1 MEMNAPSHLSY
12 TNEIPP
18 EFLRAPN
25 DSPVTEQQL
34 AGFNEQPLLRV
45 E

>member
-12 TNEIPP
+12 TNEIPA
-18 EFLRAPN
+18 EFLLVLN
-25 DSPVTEQQL
+25 DSPSTEQQL
-34 AGFNEQPLLRV
+34 AGFSEQPLSRV